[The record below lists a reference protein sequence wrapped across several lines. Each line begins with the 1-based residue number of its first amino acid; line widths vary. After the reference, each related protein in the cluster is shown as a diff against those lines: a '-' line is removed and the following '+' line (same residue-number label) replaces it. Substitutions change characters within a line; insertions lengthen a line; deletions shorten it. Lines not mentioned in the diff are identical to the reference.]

1 MDRGTRRS
9 ESSQTGIKVLT
20 LLVTL
25 ALISVQLY
33 RALTAGA
40 VGDTTSL
47 RNFTI
52 ALILLGGIGV
62 YYSSYGQ
69 PVVFLVGAIF
79 VGTLTVF
86 WGLRAPVTVTLE
98 TSRLV
103 LGGRYSSYASTS
115 SSGTNF
121 RPHRP
126 KVNLTPTEPD

>member
-62 YYSSYGQ
+62 YYSSYWQ

-103 LGGRYSSYASTS
+103 LGGSLFILCIYQFLRNQLQTPPAQGQSNPN
-115 SSGTNF
+115 GT
-121 RPHRP
+121 
-126 KVNLTPTEPD
+126 